1 MPSKVFTAHSMIFYR
16 AMPISADEIRNGDYL
31 TPSLKFAREHA
42 ITSSVYHEEDY
53 GVFVVLMGKDE
64 AEEASNPG
72 EYIYKGLGKK
82 ARLVGIAK
90 YDDAYADSQYQ
101 RVRLGSKEYLSPR
114 QTRLALLVKYA
125 NLSKN
130 FRVKHKPN

>member
-1 MPSKVFTAHSMIFYR
+1 
-16 AMPISADEIRNGDYL
+16 MPISADEIRNGDYL
-31 TPSLKFAREHA
+31 TPSLRFAREHA

-53 GVFVVLMGKDE
+53 GVFVVLMGEDE

-72 EYIYKGLGKK
+72 EYIYKGSGKK

-90 YDDAYADSQYQ
+90 YDDVYADSKYQ
-101 RVRLGSKEYLSPR
+101 RVRLGSKEHLSPR
-114 QTRLALLVKYA
+114 QSRLALLVKYT

>member
-1 MPSKVFTAHSMIFYR
+1 
-16 AMPISADEIRNGDYL
+16 MPISADEIRNGDYL

-72 EYIYKGLGKK
+72 EYIYRGKGKK

-90 YDDAYADSQYQ
+90 YNDEYADSKYQ
-101 RVRLGSKEYLSPR
+101 RVRLGSKEHLSPS
-114 QTRLALLVKYA
+114 QSRLALLVKYA
-125 NLSKN
+125 NLSKI
-130 FRVKHKPN
+130 FRVKHN